1 MLPVRDAEEKGLRML
16 KEFREF
22 AMKSSVV
29 GLTVGVIISAAFE
42 IRDLLKNS

>member
-1 MLPVRDAEEKGLRML
+1 ML